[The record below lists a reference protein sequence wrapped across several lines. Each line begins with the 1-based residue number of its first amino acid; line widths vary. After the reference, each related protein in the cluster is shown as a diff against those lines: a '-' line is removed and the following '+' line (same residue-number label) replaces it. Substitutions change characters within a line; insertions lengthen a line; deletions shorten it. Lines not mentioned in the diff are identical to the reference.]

1 MTHPIQLVSQQ
12 FDLSRP
18 YVMGVLNVTPDS
30 FSDGGRFSSI
40 DAAVQRALQI
50 QEEGADLLDL
60 GGESTRPGSPR
71 VSEEEELSR
80 VLPILKALAPKL
92 HIPISIDTY
101 KASVAE
107 AALQEGAAIINDISG
122 LTFDPKM
129 ARVVSQSKAPVI
141 LMHTRGKPEFMQQN
155 IYYQDVFAEIVGKLQ
170 QSMMYAEEAGI
181 AIEKIIV
188 DPGFGFGKRLEDN
201 HALLRRLP
209 ELIETLQRP
218 VLVGLSRKASLG
230 LIIEESDPNQRL
242 GASIAAA
249 TLAAYLGAHFI
260 RAHDVR
266 ETVQAVK
273 VSRWLKKDK

>member
-1 MTHPIQLVSQQ
+1 MTHPIQLGAQRL
-12 FDLSRP
+12 DLSRP

-30 FSDGGRFSSI
+30 FSDGGRFSSLE
-40 DAAVQRALQI
+40 AAVQRALQI

-71 VSEEEELSR
+71 ISEEEELSR
-80 VLPILKALAPKL
+80 VLPVLKTLSPILR
-92 HIPISIDTY
+92 IPISIDTY
-101 KASVAE
+101 KANVAY
-107 AALQEGAAIINDISG
+107 AALQEGAAMVNDISG

-129 ARVVSQSKAPVI
+129 ASVVSQLKAPII
-141 LMHTRGKPEFMQQN
+141 LMHTRAKPEVMQRDV
-155 IYYQDVFAEIVGKLQ
+155 YYQDVFAEVAGKLQ
-170 QSMMYAEEAGI
+170 QSIQRAEDAGI
-181 AIEKIIV
+181 SQEKIIV

-201 HALLRRLP
+201 HTLLKRLP
-209 ELIETLQRP
+209 ELIESLQRP

-230 LIIEESDPNQRL
+230 LIIEERDPNQRF

-273 VSRWLKKDK
+273 VAAWLRK